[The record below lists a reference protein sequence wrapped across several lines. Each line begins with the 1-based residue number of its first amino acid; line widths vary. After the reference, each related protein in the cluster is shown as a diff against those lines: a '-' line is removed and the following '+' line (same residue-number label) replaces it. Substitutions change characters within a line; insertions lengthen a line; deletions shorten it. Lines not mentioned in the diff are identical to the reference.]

1 MTHLIRRHLDLGKRS
16 YDVLIAEGGIDLLG
30 DYLKDISIKGKVAV
44 VTNPKIDRLYGERL
58 RTGLAAAGFNPL
70 MIHVPA
76 GERYKTPR
84 QIGKIYDQLIAN
96 RFERGDTL
104 IAFGGGVIGDMCGFA
119 AATYLRGIAYIQC
132 PTTVVAQ
139 VDASIGGKTGVDHP
153 EGKNLIGA
161 FHQPK
166 LVCSDPMVL
175 KTLSKREYRAGLAE
189 VVKYGVIADEAL
201 FSFLETNAKKIIW
214 LEPEAILHCIDRS
227 SALKIEIVQSDEHES
242 GRRKILN
249 YGHTFGHA
257 IETLTG
263 YSQYRHGEGV
273 AIGMILASRLAAR
286 LGFLD
291 PEAIKRQIT
300 LLAAFGLPTELP
312 NLASEDILNVMS
324 SDKKVVGGE
333 IYFILPEKIGSV
345 RIMPVSRK
353 ELTAFLKSVQ
363 RSHS

>member
-1 MTHLIRRHLDLGKRS
+1 MG
-16 YDVLIAEGGIDLLG
+16 E
-30 DYLKDISIKGKVAV
+30 YLQRIPLTGKVAV

-58 RTGLAAAGFNPL
+58 RAGLKASGFDPL

-96 RFERGDTL
+96 RFERSDAL
-104 IAFGGGVIGDMCGFA
+104 IALGGGVIGDMCGFA
-119 AATYLRGIAYIQC
+119 AATYLRGIDYIQC

-166 LVCSDPMVL
+166 LVCSDPRVL

-189 VVKYGVIADEAL
+189 VVKYGVIADAS
-201 FSFLETNAKKIIW
+201 FFAFLEENAGKICA
-214 LEPEAILHCIDRS
+214 LESEAIGHCIDRS

-263 YSQYRHGEGV
+263 YSKYRHGEGV
-273 AIGMILASRLAAR
+273 AIGMVLASRLAER
-286 LGFLD
+286 LGLLKAD
-291 PEAIKRQIT
+291 VLKRQIA
-300 LLAAFGLPTELP
+300 LLEAFALPTELP
-312 NLASEDILNVMS
+312 TLSSDDVLKVIA
-324 SDKKVVGGE
+324 SDKKVIGGE
-333 IYFILPEKIGSV
+333 IYFILPERIGAV
-345 RIMPVSRK
+345 RIMPVSKK
-353 ELTAFLKSVQ
+353 ELAAFLQSLQ
-363 RSHS
+363 RSHT